1 MLRNNRVIRWRRNAI
16 MRLGFARNVVDGV
29 ISHRQRVFVRMPGTF
44 LVIARRI
51 RQTIQVIIRVI
62 VTRRPAFQIIRR
74 NRRAI
79 GHRKNIAN
87 LVIAITQRHEVA
99 AAGLIRIQRCKTTVF
114 IVVSVIHRR
123 RVAISHTRALAKLV
137 IPHEVQ
143 VGVIVAG
150 LNAVDVLNKP
160 ARIII
165 KIKDFAVRVNERLQ
179 PVPGVKRKRGRVH
192 FRRVFRVTFGVRIN
206 RARFFN
212 DFTKQPV
219 FAFRQ
224 PRFIGDCHNAIGA
237 VKRSPRIAIRIS
249 NIVFAKLRIG
259 DRVQAQERVIITDL
273 LTRRTFN
280 VVELLCRQQSCD
292 VRKRSAK
299 PKRLQRI
306 VGHREQGDPGLSP
319 AHAEMREAE
328 GRTIAS

>member
-16 MRLGFARNVVDGV
+16 IFFPLTRRFGHLRDLALRGGAPKVRVALLPNRCDPASVVFVCTKRNVRRSTPAVAVGGAV
-29 ISHRQRVFVRMPGTF
+29 AIGATHGPNTLCVRNSRESKN
-44 LVIARRI
+44 RRS
-51 RQTIQVIIRVI
+51 RVI
-62 VTRRPAFQIIRR
+62 VTRRPAFQIVGR

-87 LVIAITQRHEVA
+87 LIITITQRHEVA
-99 AAGLIRIQRCKTTVF
+99 AAGLIRVQRCQTTVL
-114 IVVSVIHRR
+114 IVVSVVHRR

-143 VGVIVAG
+143 VGIIIAG

-165 KIKDFAVRVNERLQ
+165 KIKDFAVRVNKRLQ
-179 PVPGVKRKRGRVH
+179 PVPGIKRKRGRVH
-192 FRRVFRVTFGVRIN
+192 FRRVFRVTFGIRIN

-212 DFTKQPV
+212 DFTKRTV

-224 PRFIGDCHNAIGA
+224 PRFIGDCHNAIGS
-237 VKRSPRIAIRIS
+237 VKRSPRIAIRVS

-259 DRVQAQERVIITDL
+259 DRL
-273 LTRRTFN
+273 KL
-280 VVELLCRQQSCD
+280 
-292 VRKRSAK
+292 
-299 PKRLQRI
+299 
-306 VGHREQGDPGLSP
+306 
-319 AHAEMREAE
+319 
-328 GRTIAS
+328 